1 MITEAL
7 ATQLIVE
14 NFLLRSENAELKKRL
29 TKSIPVKPLTMED
42 TVPVLSRMYVSR
54 CSIK

>member
-1 MITEAL
+1 MIDVL
-7 ATQLIVE
+7 ITQLIAE
-14 NFLLRSENAELKKRL
+14 NLLLRAEIEDLKGRL
-29 TKSIPVKPLTMED
+29 AKPIPVKPLTMED